1 VYQPILTKIL
11 FILKGDKKMFKRNEG
26 TLDRILHL
34 ALATVLLPVGL
45 FWLGGL
51 QGNVLGLIATGFGV
65 LALVTGI
72 TGVCPTYMP
81 FGIST
86 LESEKRQNRAS

>member
-1 VYQPILTKIL
+1 
-11 FILKGDKKMFKRNEG
+11 LKGDKKMFTRNEG
-26 TLDRILHL
+26 TLDRILRL
-34 ALATVLLPVGL
+34 ALATVLLPAGL
-45 FWLGGL
+45 FLLGGL

-72 TGVCPTYMP
+72 TGLCPTYIP

-86 LESEKRQNRAS
+86 LESETRQNKPS